1 MQPIVSN
8 KEIQLNNKKIT
19 GNKKVKKIKSNNSD
33 LVTTNRTQ
41 SFVEVYNFILFNKIN
56 IN

>member
-41 SFVEVYNFILFNKIN
+41 SFVEVYNFILFNKHL
-56 IN
+56 